1 MQLNLNFENSPEIPL
16 NLINFDNKPRELDR
30 LPAECV
36 ITDIETTGLNPA
48 RDSIIEI
55 SAIKIQ
61 DDKIVSEFS
70 SLINPDISLPP
81 FISNLTG
88 IDDSMVKNA
97 RKLNEVMF
105 DYCNFIG
112 CLPVVGHNI
121 KFDLSFINAK
131 LKHLYNTSLK
141 NDYADTLYFA
151 KKAYP
156 ALQSYK
162 LSSLAHNLNLDTKN
176 AHRALFD
183 CKMTY
188 ELFLDIKSKL

>member
-1 MQLNLNFENSPEIPL
+1 MTKKH
-16 NLINFDNKPRELDR
+16 IN
-30 LPAECV
+30 
-36 ITDIETTGLNPA
+36 ITGTSNISWKDAIVKTVSDA
-48 RDSIIEI
+48 SDSICNLSKLTII
-55 SAIKIQ
+55 RQWAKIQ

-97 RKLNEVMF
+97 RKLKEVMF

-151 KKAYP
+151 KKVYP

-176 AHRALFD
+176 THRALFD

>member
-97 RKLNEVMF
+97 RKLKEVMF

-112 CLPVVGHNI
+112 SLPVVGHNI

-151 KKAYP
+151 KKVYP

>member
-1 MQLNLNFENSPEIPL
+1 
-16 NLINFDNKPRELDR
+16 
-30 LPAECV
+30 
-36 ITDIETTGLNPA
+36 
-48 RDSIIEI
+48 
-55 SAIKIQ
+55 
-61 DDKIVSEFS
+61 
-70 SLINPDISLPP
+70 
-81 FISNLTG
+81 
-88 IDDSMVKNA
+88 MVKNA
-97 RKLNEVMF
+97 RKLKEVMF

-112 CLPVVGHNI
+112 CLHVVGHNI

-151 KKAYP
+151 KKVYP

-162 LSSLAHNLNLDTKN
+162 LSSLAHNLHLDTKN

-188 ELFLDIKSKL
+188 EMFLDINSKL